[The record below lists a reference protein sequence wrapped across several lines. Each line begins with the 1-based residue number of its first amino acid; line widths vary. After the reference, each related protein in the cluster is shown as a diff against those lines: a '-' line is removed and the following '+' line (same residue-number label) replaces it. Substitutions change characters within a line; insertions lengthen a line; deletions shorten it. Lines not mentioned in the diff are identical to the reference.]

1 MKETKTPFVYGKT
14 VSLFGFTNREKEV
27 EKVTNNLLNNI
38 NTMIISP
45 RRWGKSSLV
54 EKVING
60 IDTEKTKTILIDLF
74 SISNEE
80 EFLEKFAKEVI
91 KKSSPKWED
100 WINTAKQY
108 FKQLIPKISVGIDP
122 TSDFSIS
129 FDWDELRKNS
139 TEILDLPEIIGQK
152 KGIKFIICID
162 EFQNLATFNEF
173 EQLEKKMRSVW
184 QRQKNVT
191 YCLYGSNRHMMNQL
205 FNNSSKPFYRF
216 GDLLFL
222 PKIREEKW
230 IEFIVDSFSVTGK
243 FIEKEQAKWIAKTM
257 KNHSWYVQQLSHYV
271 WVRTTEKVTE
281 ENLSNALEEIFRSNS
296 PYYLNVMENLSA
308 TQINFLK
315 AISLNETMLTSTKIM
330 QKYDLGTSN
339 NVLKNREVLIKKD
352 IIEYSESKY
361 EWMDPVFESWFQMNY
376 LQL

>member
-1 MKETKTPFVYGKT
+1 MKDTKTPFIYGKT
-14 VSLFGFTNREKEV
+14 VSLFGFTNREQEV

-60 IDTEKTKTILIDLF
+60 INDQNTKTILIDLF
-74 SISNEE
+74 SISSEE

-108 FKQLIPKISVGIDP
+108 FKQLIPKISIGIDP

-129 FDWDELRKNS
+129 FDWEELRKNS

-162 EFQNLATFNEF
+162 EFQNLAAFNEF
-173 EQLEKKMRSVW
+173 EKLEKKMRSVW

-191 YCLYGSNRHMMNQL
+191 YCLYGSNRHMMSQL
-205 FNNSSKPFYRF
+205 FNDSSKPFYRF

-222 PKIREEKW
+222 PKIKEERW
-230 IEFIVDSFSVTGK
+230 VEFIQKSFSQTSK
-243 FIEKEQAKWIAKTM
+243 KIEKEQAEWIAKKM
-257 KNHSWYVQQLSHYV
+257 KNHSWYVQQLSHYA
-271 WVRTTEKVTE
+271 WVRTNEKVTE
-281 ENLSNALEEIFRSNS
+281 ENLSNALEELFRSNS
-296 PYYLNVMENLSA
+296 PYYLNVIENLSP

-315 AISLNETMLTSTKIM
+315 AISLNETMLTGTKIM
-330 QKYDLGTSN
+330 RKYDLGTSN
-339 NVLKNREVLIKKD
+339 NVIKNREILIKKD
-352 IIEYSESKY
+352 IIEYSEGRY

-376 LQL
+376 LNS